1 MEGDMSQR
9 HEVKVEQELHG
20 LLDKAMGSA
29 DHETLARLH
38 DLLLYMSEGADL
50 LDYSFDIPD
59 GLEHKPIFK
68 RMLLSQQL
76 LNEAP
81 LGRA

>member
-1 MEGDMSQR
+1 MEGFMSQR
-9 HEVKVEQELHG
+9 HEVKIEHELHG
-20 LLDKAMGSA
+20 LLEKAMVTA
-29 DHETLARLH
+29 DSDTLARLH

-76 LNEAP
+76 LSETP
-81 LGRA
+81 MGRA

>member
-1 MEGDMSQR
+1 MSQR
-9 HEVKVEQELHG
+9 HEVKIEQELQG
-20 LLDKAMGSA
+20 LLERAMRTA

-38 DLLLYMSEGADL
+38 DLLLYMSEGAEL

>member
-1 MEGDMSQR
+1 MSQR
-9 HEVKVEQELHG
+9 HEVKIEQELHG
-20 LLDKAMGSA
+20 LLETAMRTA

-38 DLLLYMSEGADL
+38 DLLLYISEGADL

-76 LNEAP
+76 LNEVP

>member
-1 MEGDMSQR
+1 MSQR
-9 HEVKVEQELHG
+9 HEVKVEHELHG
-20 LLDKAMGSA
+20 LLDKAMVSA